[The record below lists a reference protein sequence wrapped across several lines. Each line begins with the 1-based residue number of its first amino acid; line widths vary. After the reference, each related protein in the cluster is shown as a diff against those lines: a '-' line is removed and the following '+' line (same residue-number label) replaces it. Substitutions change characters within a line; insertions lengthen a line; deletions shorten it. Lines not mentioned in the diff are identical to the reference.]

1 VVGAA
6 VVLPGV
12 GAGVVVLPGD
22 GVADVV
28 VVVVAVVVVAAAP
41 GGGGG
46 GGGGSGAKTIG
57 GLEVLVVVDVAF
69 VEFVALPDGGAAA
82 AVVVVVVAGGASGH
96 FLSGI
101 NSWKY
106 RVTENVLF
114 SLLSG

>member
-1 VVGAA
+1 MVGAA

-28 VVVVAVVVVAAAP
+28 VVVVAVVVVVVAAP

-57 GLEVLVVVDVAF
+57 GLEVLVVVYVAF
-69 VEFVALPDGGAAA
+69 V
-82 AVVVVVVAGGASGH
+82 
-96 FLSGI
+96 
-101 NSWKY
+101 
-106 RVTENVLF
+106 
-114 SLLSG
+114 